1 MEASLTDQAS
11 VEDIFVVN
19 ICFSLLIS
27 YKYVNNGLNE
37 IGCSGNYR
45 LVGGRQQPMTEQILI
60 VQEFLEK
67 QKESRKLNL

>member
-1 MEASLTDQAS
+1 
-11 VEDIFVVN
+11 
-19 ICFSLLIS
+19 
-27 YKYVNNGLNE
+27 
-37 IGCSGNYR
+37 